1 MFTMPDTV
9 PDGIW
14 QPIKPKEVPPQ
25 NCQISVHSGPMD
37 MIVAMAT
44 IDLADLKELVRIF
57 MLNSFILE
65 QF

>member
-14 QPIKPKEVPPQ
+14 QPTKPKELPPQ

-44 IDLADLKELVRIF
+44 IDLADLKELVRVLKF
-57 MLNSFILE
+57 NKFV
-65 QF
+65 